1 MRPHR
6 CAYTHVC
13 LTLYT
18 YTCVH
23 LALLRLH
30 FWRRS
35 VSSCARHAAAC
46 AEAADRAAD
55 RALSAAGPCKLR
67 SQQLGSLVSRGLC
80 QQLISC
86 SVSSSVSSWGALSAA
101 ARLMRQIALRHNH
114 KRAKKKKKDTKKKE
128 ERAKRVQQ
136 TKALEH
142 MT

>member
-6 CAYTHVC
+6 CAYIRMS
-13 LTLYT
+13 LSLYT

-35 VSSCARHAAAC
+35 VSSCARHATAC

-67 SQQLGSLVSRGLC
+67 SQQLGSFVSRGLC

-101 ARLMRQIALRHNH
+101 ARLMRQHALRHNH
-114 KRAKKKKKDTKKKE
+114 KRAKKKKKRQEKE
-128 ERAKRVQQ
+128 RRKSKAG
-136 TKALEH
+136 TAKALEH